1 MTDTKTEVKFFKLIN
16 GESIVVSTVDNF
28 EDYKSKKYVQIS
40 DPIEIKTIKAH
51 NGHYVVET
59 YTMQPWIKMA
69 KTDKINIPTESIM
82 VVVDLH
88 DDAIMQYKEYIKD
101 AIVQEAVEEIE
112 DEQNMLESEDDTYGE
127 DRKITR
133 KIIH

>member
-1 MTDTKTEVKFFKLIN
+1 MTDTKEEVKFFKLVN
-16 GESIVVSTVDNF
+16 GESIVASSYENF
-28 EDYKSKKYVQIS
+28 EDFKSKKYIQVS
-40 DPIEIKTIKAH
+40 DPIEIRGIKQH
-51 NGHYVVET
+51 NGSYIVET

-69 KTDKINIPTESIM
+69 KTDKINIPTDSIV

-88 DDAIMQYKEYIKD
+88 DDAIMQYKEYLKD
-101 AIVQEAVEEIE
+101 SIMEEAVEELE
-112 DEQNMLESEDDTYGE
+112 DEQTMLESEDDPYGE